1 MSIYTGGM
9 VYQSVGMAGK
19 WSFKG
24 CPITH
29 CSSQIT
35 LTRLVNMIASAQ
47 PSSPSYYI
55 YIPQNSAFMH
65 CICILY
71 RVQYGVYIFTELGAL
86 NVYTPARAE
95 AKVVCIARLGS
106 TVLPVT
112 DCWDCVL
119 SHWTC
124 HVMRFAHNND
134 SWATRQTALVDC
146 RNHKL
151 VP

>member
-71 RVQYGVYIFTELGAL
+71 RVPYGVYIFTELGAL
-86 NVYTPARAE
+86 NVHTSPGRGQGCVYCQIRVNCAASHRLLGLCLVPLDLPRYE
-95 AKVVCIARLGS
+95 VC
-106 TVLPVT
+106 TQQ
-112 DCWDCVL
+112 WQL
-119 SHWTC
+119 SHKT
-124 HVMRFAHNND
+124 NSI
-134 SWATRQTALVDC
+134 SWL
-146 RNHKL
+146 
-151 VP
+151 P